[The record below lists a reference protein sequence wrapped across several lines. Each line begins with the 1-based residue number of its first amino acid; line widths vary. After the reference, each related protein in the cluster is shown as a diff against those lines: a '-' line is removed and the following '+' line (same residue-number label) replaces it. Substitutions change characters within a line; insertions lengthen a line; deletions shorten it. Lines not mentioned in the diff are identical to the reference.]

1 MSLQP
6 FTGRPDR
13 PTWELTVVGAEDV
26 TPRMRRVSLIGDAL
40 TTFSHRPGQ
49 DLVLSLPGGPLG
61 PARRH
66 YTIRNFDR
74 AELKLDIDFVLH
86 GDSPATRWA
95 RGAKVGETITAQGP
109 RGRTVV
115 HPSAAWHLF
124 TGDETALPGIAAM
137 IESLPRGA
145 LAFAIIEVA
154 AAEDEQPI
162 ETEAELRIR
171 WLHRGGSAGAK
182 SQALVDALERFELP
196 KEADAGHA
204 YIIGETATVR
214 AQRQGLIARGFAKSQ
229 IAAEG
234 YWRPGRVGGHDH
246 ILDADVF
253 GALGRARGRRFG

>member
-13 PTWELTVVGAEDV
+13 PTWELTVVGARDV

-61 PARRH
+61 PTRRH
-66 YTIRNFDR
+66 YTIRRFDR

-95 RGAKVGETITAQGP
+95 RGAKVGETLTAQGP
-109 RGRTVV
+109 RGSTVV

-137 IESLPRGA
+137 IESLPAGA
-145 LAFAIIEVA
+145 KPHAFIEVA
-154 AAEDEQPI
+154 GPDDEQPI
-162 ETEAELRIR
+162 VTDAALNLR
-171 WLHRGGSAGAK
+171 WLHRDGPPAARSEALIEALSDFDLPPGDG
-182 SQALVDALERFELP
+182 QAYV
-196 KEADAGHA
+196 
-204 YIIGETATVR
+204 IGETATV
-214 AQRQGLIARGFAKSQ
+214 
-229 IAAEG
+229 
-234 YWRPGRVGGHDH
+234 
-246 ILDADVF
+246 
-253 GALGRARGRRFG
+253 